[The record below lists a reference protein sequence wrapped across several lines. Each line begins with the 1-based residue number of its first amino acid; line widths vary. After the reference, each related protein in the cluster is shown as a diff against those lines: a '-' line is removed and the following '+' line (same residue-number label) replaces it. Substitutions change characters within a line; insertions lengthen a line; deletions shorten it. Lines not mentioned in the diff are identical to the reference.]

1 MIINSISGAYSSYG
15 SYRVTSR
22 TTNSSASKISV
33 SEDGLFEPISSKVS
47 GALSDEYI
55 EQIKAQARAD
65 AAKGHYM
72 DGYDSKQRTGFS
84 AMRDMQMK
92 QYVSPKREK
101 AISQVSTAINNPK
114 RVWHTGANLL
124 DLLDSLCTAKVF
136 KGPFFGT
143 TAEIYNG
150 DGEMIAG
157 YRDSC
162 GWFDVPTKD
171 ETRFQYESNQI
182 YYAAYN
188 EAKAEMAA
196 ATQQT
201 AAPAVNGSATGSFD
215 VKV

>member
-1 MIINSISGAYSSYG
+1 MTINSISGAYGSYG
-15 SYRVTSR
+15 SYKVTSR
-22 TTNSSASKISV
+22 TTNSSVSKISV

-65 AAKGHYM
+65 AAKGRYM

-92 QYVSPKREK
+92 QYVSPNREK
-101 AISQVSTAINNPK
+101 ATSQVSAAINNPK

-136 KGPFFGT
+136 KGPLYGT
-143 TAEIYNG
+143 TAEIYNE

-182 YYAAYN
+182 YYASYN

-201 AAPAVNGSATGSFD
+201 AAPAVSGNAIGGFD

>member
-1 MIINSISGAYSSYG
+1 MTINSMSGAYSSYG

-22 TTNSSASKISV
+22 TANSSASKISV

-65 AAKGHYM
+65 AAKGRYM
-72 DGYDSKQRTGFS
+72 DGYDSKQCTGFS
-84 AMRDMQMK
+84 AMRDAQMK
-92 QYVSPKREK
+92 QYVSPDRGK
-101 AISQVSTAINNPK
+101 ATSPVSAAINDPN
-114 RVWHTGANLL
+114 RVWKHGATLL
-124 DLLDSLCTAKVF
+124 DLLGIPYTAKVF
-136 KGPFFGT
+136 NGPVCGI
-143 TAEIYNG
+143 TAEIRDEN
-150 DGEMIAG
+150 GEMIAG
-157 YRDSC
+157 YNRSC

-201 AAPAVNGSATGSFD
+201 ADPAVSGGESASFN
-215 VKV
+215 VKA

>member
-1 MIINSISGAYSSYG
+1 MTTNGISGTYSPYG
-15 SYRVTSR
+15 SYRSTGR
-22 TTNSSASKISV
+22 TTNSSASKVSV
-33 SEDGLFEPISSKVS
+33 SEDGLFEPISSKVNS
-47 GALSDEYI
+47 ALSDEYI

-65 AAKGHYM
+65 AAKGRYM

-84 AMRDMQMK
+84 AMRDAQMK
-92 QYVSPKREK
+92 QYVSPDRGK
-101 AISQVSTAINNPK
+101 ATSQVSTAINNPK

-136 KGPFFGT
+136 KGPLYGR

-157 YRDSC
+157 YRESC

-182 YYAAYN
+182 YCAAYK
-188 EAKAEMAA
+188 EAQTEMANG
-196 ATQQT
+196 TQQT
-201 AAPAVNGSATGSFD
+201 AAPAVSGGASASFD
-215 VKV
+215 VKA

>member
-1 MIINSISGAYSSYG
+1 MTINSISGAYSSYG

-22 TTNSSASKISV
+22 TANSSASKISV

-65 AAKGHYM
+65 AAKGRYM

-92 QYVSPKREK
+92 QYVSPNREK
-101 AISQVSTAINNPK
+101 ATSQVSAAIKNPK
-114 RVWHTGANLL
+114 RVWNTGANLL

-136 KGPFFGT
+136 KGPLYGT

-182 YYAAYN
+182 YCEAYK
-188 EAKAEMAA
+188 EAEAEIAA
-196 ATQQT
+196 ARQT
-201 AAPAVNGSATGSFD
+201 AAPAVSGGASASFD
-215 VKV
+215 VKA

>member
-1 MIINSISGAYSSYG
+1 MTTNSISGAYSSYG

-22 TTNSSASKISV
+22 TTNSSASKVSV

-47 GALSDEYI
+47 NALSDEYI

-65 AAKGHYM
+65 AAKGRYM

-92 QYVSPKREK
+92 QYVSPNREK
-101 AISQVSTAINNPK
+101 ATSQVSTAINNPK

-124 DLLDSLCTAKVF
+124 NLLDSLCTAKVF
-136 KGPFFGT
+136 KGPLYGT

-182 YYAAYN
+182 YCAAY
-188 EAKAEMAA
+188 KAAQAEL
-196 ATQQT
+196 ATAQQAPPQQT
-201 AAPAVNGSATGSFD
+201 QSNGTAGLD
-215 VKV
+215 IRA